1 MEMKKEDVLEKF
13 VREHAEAFDTFEV
26 PGEAWA
32 VVEMKIFKTAPYKKR
47 QIVFYAKRIA
57 AAVLIFASAWMLND
71 YRDSKRQNARVGETI
86 SREMPAELKELAD
99 AEAFYTSQVKIREDE
114 LLAYAQDYPEIIED
128 LKEEFNAMDLHRNEL
143 KNDLAESSADEKVIE
158 AIIRIYRI
166 KLEILD
172 QILTEL
178 KKSDSEGSGN
188 DFQETIL

>member
-1 MEMKKEDVLEKF
+1 MKKEDVLEKF

-32 VVEMKIFKTAPYKKR
+32 VVEKKIFKTAPYKKR

-172 QILTEL
+172 QIVTEL

>member
-32 VVEMKIFKTAPYKKR
+32 VVEKKIFKTAPYKKR

-172 QILTEL
+172 QIVTEL

>member
-32 VVEMKIFKTAPYKKR
+32 VVEKKIFKTAPYKKR

>member
-1 MEMKKEDVLEKF
+1 MKKEDVLEKF
-13 VREHAEAFDTFEV
+13 VREHAEAFDTFEA
-26 PGEAWA
+26 PEEAWD
-32 VVEMKIFKTAPYKKR
+32 VVEKKIFKTAPYKKR
-47 QIVFYAKRIA
+47 QIVFYAKRVA
-57 AAVLIFASAWMLND
+57 ASVLIFASAWMLND
-71 YRDSKRQNARVGETI
+71 YRDSKRQNARVDETI

-114 LLAYAQDYPEIIED
+114 LLAYAKNYPEIIED
-128 LKEEFNAMDLHRNEL
+128 LKEEFNAMDSHRNEL

-172 QILTEL
+172 QILIEL
-178 KKSDSEGSGN
+178 KKSDSKGSEN

>member
-1 MEMKKEDVLEKF
+1 MKKEDVLEKF

-32 VVEMKIFKTAPYKKR
+32 VVEKKIFKTAPYKKR